1 MVWCGAT
8 PSPRRC
14 SAQSPPLGVNKT
26 TTITR
31 RGYSLLTYTK
41 PPPSSNTNL
50 QCAFGEKGGI
60 RQQRSS
66 LTPHASFVVHARPCR
81 GKRWSLQAGR
91 SSGFSSRSGVLAPT
105 LSFCSHIHGG
115 DPRHC
120 KPARQARRCGLHP
133 SPSSCCWIQSQVA
146 GCPRNVHSRPRLRPG
161 VFQSLPSRPPAVPLY
176 PLLATLAFTS
186 SYFKISF
193 TPKVQLSSSSHT
205 FPPLLVPP
213 GRSKHFDAF
222 TGNHPEHLGPGSSRR
237 KLQLLCGR

>member
-1 MVWCGAT
+1 MCI
-8 PSPRRC
+8 RR
-14 SAQSPPLGVNKT
+14 
-26 TTITR
+26 
-31 RGYSLLTYTK
+31 
-41 PPPSSNTNL
+41 
-50 QCAFGEKGGI
+50 KGGHPAAEI
-60 RQQRSS
+60 EPYTTRILCCARSS
-66 LTPHASFVVHARPCR
+66 VPWKAVEFA
-81 GKRWSLQAGR
+81 GWSEQR
-91 SSGFSSRSGVLAPT
+91 FSSRSGVLAPT

-133 SPSSCCWIQSQVA
+133 SSSSCCWIQSQVA

-205 FPPLLVPP
+205 LPPLLVPP

>member
-1 MVWCGAT
+1 MRDEGIVSSEDDSAVWCGAT

-14 SAQSPPLGVNKT
+14 SAQSPPLVVNKT

-50 QCAFGEKGGI
+50 QCAFGEKGGHPAAGI
-60 RQQRSS
+60 EPYTTRILCCARSS
-66 LTPHASFVVHARPCR
+66 VPWKAVEFA
-81 GKRWSLQAGR
+81 GWSEQR
-91 SSGFSSRSGVLAPT
+91 FSSRSGVLAPT

-133 SPSSCCWIQSQVA
+133 SPSSCCRIQSQDA
-146 GCPRNVHSRPRLRPG
+146 GCPRNVHSRPRPRPRPG

-205 FPPLLVPP
+205 FPPSSGAP
-213 GRSKHFDAF
+213 RSVQ
-222 TGNHPEHLGPGSSRR
+222 TL
-237 KLQLLCGR
+237 